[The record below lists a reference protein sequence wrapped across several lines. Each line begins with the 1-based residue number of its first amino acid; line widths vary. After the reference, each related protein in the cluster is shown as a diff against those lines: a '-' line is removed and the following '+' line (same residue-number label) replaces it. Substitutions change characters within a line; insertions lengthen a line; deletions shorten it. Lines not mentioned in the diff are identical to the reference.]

1 MSRHWQAYHLNRMLQ
16 DALANLPMFGQLF
29 TDPEPIYA
37 QYGLSEAEKAVFRSP
52 NRPALRQLG
61 VHPILA
67 MIFMIPREPGTEV
80 HMSIAP
86 EHLKKLQEIF

>member
-1 MSRHWQAYHLNRMLQ
+1 MTHHWQAYHLNRMIQ
-16 DALANLPMFGQLF
+16 DALADPSLFGQLF
-29 TDPEPIYA
+29 TDPEPIY
-37 QYGLSEAEKAVFRSP
+37 QRYGLTEAEKNVFRKP

-61 VHPILA
+61 IHPILA

-86 EHLKKLQEIF
+86 EHLKRLQEIF